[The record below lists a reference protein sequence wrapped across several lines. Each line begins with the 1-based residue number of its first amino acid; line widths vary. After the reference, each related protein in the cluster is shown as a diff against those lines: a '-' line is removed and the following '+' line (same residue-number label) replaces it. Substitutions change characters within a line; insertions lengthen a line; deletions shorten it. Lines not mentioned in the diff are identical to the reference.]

1 MTISE
6 ETTRHRA
13 TLRVLAILDALA
25 ANQKG
30 LTMAEICREL
40 DAPKS
45 SLFPILHTMA
55 DTEYIAYDEDTMRY
69 SIGLRAYLLGKAFD
83 RGAMGLPL
91 IEGEMRRVVD
101 TCNETCQAGTLDHG
115 RVLYIARVDSPQR
128 IRLSSEIGKTLPAH
142 CTAIGKAILSQL
154 SDAEAIGSLV
164 LPLERPT
171 EHAVKT
177 PEELL
182 GQLAETRETGFAH
195 DRQEVLEGVECLA
208 VPIRRGNG
216 HCFGMSVS
224 VPAYRLDAAKKDLIK
239 QVLSDAKDRLEAALT

>member
-1 MTISE
+1 
-6 ETTRHRA
+6 
-13 TLRVLAILDALA
+13 
-25 ANQKG
+25 
-30 LTMAEICREL
+30 MAEICREL
-40 DAPKS
+40 GAPKS

-142 CTAIGKAILSQL
+142 CTAIGKAILGQL

-182 GQLAETRETGFAH
+182 GQLAETRATGFAH

-239 QVLSDAKDRLEAALT
+239 QALSDAKDRLEAALT

>member
-13 TLRVLAILDALA
+13 TLRVLAVLDALA

-69 SIGLRAYLLGKAFD
+69 STGLRAYLLGKAFD

-91 IEGEMRRVVD
+91 IEGDGGALVD
-101 TCNETCQAGTLDHG
+101 TRNETCQAGTLDHG

-128 IRLSSEIGKTLPAH
+128 IPRSKSARRCPPIAPPSVRHPE
-142 CTAIGKAILSQL
+142 
-154 SDAEAIGSLV
+154 
-164 LPLERPT
+164 PT
-171 EHAVKT
+171 E
-177 PEELL
+177 
-182 GQLAETRETGFAH
+182 R
-195 DRQEVLEGVECLA
+195 
-208 VPIRRGNG
+208 RRGN
-216 HCFGMSVS
+216 
-224 VPAYRLDAAKKDLIK
+224 RLAWFCRP
-239 QVLSDAKDRLEAALT
+239 SGPPSTP

>member
-1 MTISE
+1 MAISE
-6 ETTRHRA
+6 ETAGHRA

-25 ANQKG
+25 ANQRG

-40 DAPKS
+40 GAPKS

-55 DTEYIAYDEDTMRY
+55 DTEYIAYDEDAMRY

-154 SDAEAIGSLV
+154 SDAEAIDSLV
-164 LPLERPT
+164 LPL
-171 EHAVKT
+171 
-177 PEELL
+177 
-182 GQLAETRETGFAH
+182 
-195 DRQEVLEGVECLA
+195 
-208 VPIRRGNG
+208 
-216 HCFGMSVS
+216 
-224 VPAYRLDAAKKDLIK
+224 
-239 QVLSDAKDRLEAALT
+239 

>member
-55 DTEYIAYDEDTMRY
+55 DTEYIAYDEDTLRY

-154 SDAEAIGSLV
+154 SDAEAIGSLAH
-164 LPLERPT
+164 R
-171 EHAVKT
+171 AR
-177 PEELL
+177 
-182 GQLAETRETGFAH
+182 RENA
-195 DRQEVLEGVECLA
+195 
-208 VPIRRGNG
+208 
-216 HCFGMSVS
+216 
-224 VPAYRLDAAKKDLIK
+224 
-239 QVLSDAKDRLEAALT
+239 